1 MSQNNQAYDE
11 LIGKL
16 DSFIR
21 KFYTNQLLRGSLLFV
36 GLALAYFI
44 SALLLDY
51 FFDYSALGRSVLFYS
66 FIATLLV
73 AAYFWIVT
81 PMMKI
86 YRLGKI
92 ISYAQAS
99 LIVGDHFQ
107 DVKDKILNTLQ
118 LFDES
123 LMRSDGVLVRASL
136 EQRITE
142 LKPLPF
148 NNAINLKENRK
159 YLRYTLP
166 PFLALLVMLLA
177 SPRFLSE
184 GTERLLNYGQEIE
197 KKAPFTFHLNNKN
210 LVVPENTDLL
220 ISVQLKGEE
229 IPEVVYI
236 ETQGY
241 QYRMDRVDKRNFSY
255 LIKNISK
262 TQKVVFTADGYN
274 SKEYEIST
282 IPNPSLLNFELSLDY
297 PSYTGKTDV
306 KVSNNGDVTVPEGTV
321 LHWTFSTKNSSS
333 LEIVVGDSLVTL
345 KPEMDQHFSFTTK
358 ASRPFV
364 YYVRSANEHMKAKD
378 SLAYYVNVV
387 PDNHPSIQVNEQ
399 QDSISRKRKYFI
411 GDVSDDY
418 GLTRLSFNYRFIE
431 GGDSIPNSKETKSVN
446 IPVSPSSA
454 DEFIYYWD
462 MAQMAIQ
469 PGDQIEYYFQVW
481 DNDGIHGP
489 KSSRTSIKVFKAP
502 TLEEIEAST
511 ASNNKDIKEELNK
524 ALSETKKLQKEMKQM
539 KSDLL
544 NKKNMNWQDKAKM
557 QNLLDQ
563 QLQLQ
568 NKLENLQKKNENNNF
583 QKSEFTE
590 PDPELLEKQKQ
601 LEELFEQLM
610 TDEMKKLFEE
620 LQEMLDQMNKDKIQ
634 EKLEQIEKSDEQLK
648 KELDRALEQFKQAEF
663 QEKLSDVVEKL
674 DELSK
679 EQNELSEET
688 KEKSMS
694 KEELAKEQEKLNK
707 EFEKIQEEM
716 REMEKMNE
724 ELQNSHDLMDT
735 KEQEESIKQDQKDS
749 KESLGK
755 NDNKKAS
762 DSQKKAGDKMK
773 EMSDQLS
780 SMQMQ
785 MQQESI
791 ELDIEALRALLE
803 NLVTLSFDQENLMED
818 FKTVATKD
826 AKYVKLGQK
835 QRKLKDD
842 FKMIEDSLD
851 ALSLRI
857 AEPRFQ
863 AHVGEEVNIIKDN
876 MDDAIENI
884 GERRTTAVRNHQ
896 QQAMTSVNNLTL
908 LLSEMLDALQ
918 AQSNSQ
924 NSQPGQGS
932 CNKPGGNGQPKPG
945 NKPSGKPG
953 DKPGF
958 SPGKSGDAK
967 SIREMQ
973 ESLTKQLEKLKKD
986 LEQAKKD
993 GKSPGG
999 KSGNGTDGKNGN
1011 GLSKDLAETA
1021 AQQESLRRKLM
1032 DLANELNKQG
1042 NGIGND
1048 FKKIAD
1054 DMEKT
1059 EEDIVNKRVNTETVR
1074 RQQDILTRLLESE
1087 KAMREREFDNERKSN
1102 EAKDEDLGNSL
1113 QFLEY
1118 KRKKEKEVE
1127 LLRTIPASLQ
1137 PYYKNKVNEYFNQ
1150 IR

>member
-1 MSQNNQAYDE
+1 MNQEKDIAYNE
-11 LIGKL
+11 LILKL

-21 KFYTNQLLRGSLLFV
+21 KYYTNQLLRGALLFI
-36 GLALAYFI
+36 GLAFGYFI
-44 SALLLDY
+44 AAILLDY
-51 FFDYSALGRSVLFYS
+51 FFDYSTFGRSLLFYS
-66 FIATLLV
+66 FIGTLFL
-73 AAYFWIVT
+73 AAYIWVAVPI
-81 PMMKI
+81 MKI

-92 ISYAQAS
+92 ISHAQAS

-107 DVKDKILNTLQ
+107 QVKDKILNTLQ
-118 LFDES
+118 LFEDSFHKEG
-123 LMRSDGVLVRASL
+123 GVLIRASL
-136 EQRITE
+136 DQRINE

-148 NNAINLKENRK
+148 NSAINLKENKK
-159 YLRYTLP
+159 YLRFALP
-166 PFLALLVMLLA
+166 PLLGLLVMLLA

-184 GTERLLNYGQEIE
+184 GTERFFNYNQEIE
-197 KKAPFTFHLNNKN
+197 KKAPFTFHLTNTN
-210 LVVPENTDLL
+210 LIVPENTDLL
-220 ISVQLKGEE
+220 VQLELKGEQ

-241 QYRMDRVDKRNFSY
+241 QYRMDKVDKRNFSY

-262 TQKVVFTADGYN
+262 TQKIKFSADGFS

-282 IPNPSLLNFELSLDY
+282 IPNPTLLNFDLALDY
-297 PSYTGKTDV
+297 PTYTGKTDS
-306 KVSNNGDVTVPEGTV
+306 KVSNNGDVTVPEGTN
-321 LHWTFSTKNSSS
+321 LKWIFSTRNTDVI
-333 LEIVVGDSLVTL
+333 EIVMNDSTYKLT
-345 KPEMDQHFSFTTK
+345 PDMDQLFSFSTRAK
-358 ASRPFV
+358 QSFV
-364 YYVRSANEHMKAKD
+364 YYVRSVNKYMKSKD
-378 SLAYYVNVV
+378 SLSYYVNVV
-387 PDNHPSIQVNEQ
+387 PDNHPVIQVSEK

-418 GLTRLSFNYRFIE
+418 GLSRLTFNYRFLE
-431 GGDSIPNSKETKSVN
+431 GGDSVANAKSIKSAVIPISNA
-446 IPVSPSSA
+446 SA
-454 DEFIYYWD
+454 DEFVYFWD
-462 MAQMAIQ
+462 MSQIAIQ
-469 PGDQIEYYFQVW
+469 PGDQIEYFFQVW
-481 DNDGIHGP
+481 DNDAINGP
-489 KSSRTSIKVFKAP
+489 KSARTSTKIFKAP
-502 TLEEIEAST
+502 TLEEIENNT
-511 ASNNKDIKEELNK
+511 ASNNKDIKDELNK
-524 ALSETKKLQKEMKQM
+524 ALAETKKLQKDMKQM
-539 KSDLL
+539 KMDLL

-563 QLQLQ
+563 QKQLQ

-583 QKSEFTE
+583 QKTEFTE
-590 PDPELLEKQKQ
+590 PDPELLEKQRQ

-610 TDEMKKLFEE
+610 TDEMKKLFDE
-620 LQEMLDQMNKDKIQ
+620 LQEMLEQMNKEKVQ

-663 QEKLSDVVEKL
+663 QEKLSDIVEKL

-679 EQNELSEET
+679 EQKELAEET
-688 KEKSMS
+688 KDKTKA
-694 KEELAKEQEKLNK
+694 KEELSKEQDKLNK

-724 ELQNSHDLMDT
+724 DLKNKNDLMDT
-735 KEQEESIKQDQKDS
+735 KPQEEEISKDQKES
-749 KESLGK
+749 KESLSK
-755 NDNKKAS
+755 SENKKAS

-780 SMQMQ
+780 AMQME
-785 MQQESI
+785 MQQESV
-791 ELDIEALRALLE
+791 ELDIKALRALLE
-803 NLVTLSFDQENLMED
+803 NLVTLSFDQEKLMEE
-818 FKTVATKD
+818 FKTVNTKD
-826 AKYVKLGQK
+826 AKYVKLGQQ

-842 FKMIEDSLD
+842 MRMIEDSLD
-851 ALSLRI
+851 ALSIRI

-863 AHVGEEVNIIKDN
+863 AHVGEEISSINSN
-876 MDDAIENI
+876 MDDAISNI
-884 GERRTTAVRNHQ
+884 GERRTTTVRNHQ
-896 QQAMTSVNNLTL
+896 QQAMTSANNLTL
-908 LLSEMLDALQ
+908 ILSEMLDALN
-918 AQSNSQ
+918 AESNSQ
-924 NSQPGQGS
+924 NPGNGS
-932 CNKPGGNGQPKPG
+932 CKKPGGSGKPQSG
-945 NKPSGKPG
+945 NKPGKPG

-958 SPGKSGDAK
+958 SPGKGDAK

-993 GKSPGG
+993 GKTP
-999 KSGNGTDGKNGN
+999 GKNGNNGQNGGDGN
-1011 GLSKDLAETA
+1011 GLSKELAETA
-1021 AQQESLRRKLM
+1021 AQQEALRRKLM

-1042 NGIGND
+1042 NNFGND

-1059 EEDIVNKRVNTETVR
+1059 EEDIVNKRINNETVK

>member
-1 MSQNNQAYDE
+1 MSQINNSSYND

-16 DSFIR
+16 DGFIR
-21 KFYTNQLLRGSLLFV
+21 KFYTNQLLRGSLLFI
-36 GLALAYFI
+36 GLAFGYFI

-51 FFDYSALGRSVLFYS
+51 FFEYSSLGRSILFYS

-73 AAYFWIVT
+73 AAYFWMVV

-86 YRLGKI
+86 YRLGKV

-107 DVKDKILNTLQ
+107 EVKDKILNTLQ
-118 LFDES
+118 LFDDS
-123 LMRSDGVLVRASL
+123 FLSKDGVLVRASL

-148 NNAINLKENRK
+148 NNAVNLKENRK
-159 YLRYTLP
+159 YLKYALP
-166 PFLALLVMLLA
+166 PLLGLLVMLLA

-184 GTERLLNYGQEIE
+184 GTERLFNYGHEIE
-197 KKAPFTFHLNNKN
+197 KKAPFSFHLTNKN
-210 LVVPENTDLL
+210 LIVPENTDLL
-220 ISVQLKGEE
+220 ISLELKGEQ

-241 QYRMDRVDKRNFSY
+241 KYRMDRVDKRNFSF

-262 TQKVVFTADGYN
+262 TQKVSFSADGFN

-282 IPNPSLLNFELSLDY
+282 IPNPTLLNFELALDY
-297 PSYTGKTDV
+297 PAYTGKTDAI
-306 KVSNNGDVTVPEGTV
+306 VSNNGDVTVPEGT
-321 LHWTFSTKNSSS
+321 LLRWTFSTKNSSE
-333 LEIVVGDSLVTL
+333 LEIAVNDSLVKL
-345 KPEMDQHFSFTTK
+345 KPDMDQHFSFSTK
-358 ASRPFV
+358 ANQPFV
-364 YYVRSANEHMKAKD
+364 YYVRSVNEHMKSKD

-387 PDNHPSIQVNEQ
+387 PDNHPTIQVNEQ

-418 GLTRLSFNYRFIE
+418 GLTRLNFNYKFLE
-431 GGDSIPNSKETKSVN
+431 GGDSIANAKELKSIN

-462 MAQMAIQ
+462 MSEMAIQ

-481 DNDGIHGP
+481 DNDGVNGP
-489 KSSRTSIKVFKAP
+489 KSSRTSVKVFKAP
-502 TLEEIEAST
+502 TLDEIEAST

-524 ALSETKKLQKEMKQM
+524 ALAETKKLQKEMKQM

-563 QLQLQ
+563 QMQLQ

-590 PDPELLEKQKQ
+590 PDPELLEKQRQ

-610 TDEMKKLFEE
+610 TDEMKKLFDE
-620 LQEMLDQMNKDKIQ
+620 LQEMLDQMNKEKVQ
-634 EKLEQIEKSDEQLK
+634 EKLEEIEKSDEQLK

-679 EQNELSEET
+679 EQKELSEET
-688 KEKSMS
+688 KEKTMS
-694 KEELAKEQEKLNK
+694 KEALAKEQEELNK
-707 EFEKIQEEM
+707 EFEKVQEEM

-724 ELQNSHDLMDT
+724 ELENSHEMMDT
-735 KEQEESIKQDQKDS
+735 KEQEESISKDQKES
-749 KESLGK
+749 KESIEQSK
-755 NDNKKAS
+755 NEKAS
-762 DSQKKAGDKMK
+762 DSQKKASDKMK

-780 SMQMQ
+780 AMQME
-785 MQQESI
+785 MQQEAI

-803 NLVTLSFDQENLMED
+803 NLVTLSFDQEGLMED

-863 AHVGEEVNIIKDN
+863 AHVGEEVSIIKSN

-908 LLSEMLDALQ
+908 ILSEMLDALQ

-924 NSQPGQGS
+924 NSQPGSGS
-932 CNKPGGNGQPKPG
+932 CKKPGGNGKPQSG

-958 SPGKSGDAK
+958 SPGKNGDAQ

-986 LEQAKKD
+986 LEKAKKD
-993 GKSPGG
+993 GKSPG
-999 KSGNGTDGKNGN
+999 KNGNGKNGGDGN
-1011 GLSKDLAETA
+1011 GLSKELAETA

-1042 NGIGND
+1042 NNFGND

-1059 EEDIVNKRVNTETVR
+1059 EEDIVNKRINTETVK